1 MKKLSKYIEFATTL
15 LKQAVQERRFRYSN
29 TTLKYMYQPCK
40 GSNRLLVVFSACTR
54 PGIPARYNYMRTLK
68 DVPVNRLFILDDFG
82 EDHRGGY
89 YLGAYPDFEMEK
101 AAKALIDSFLKRP
114 EIKKICFGGSSKGG
128 WAALNFGVQYAGRGL
143 GAEIITGA
151 PQFWL
156 GTYLHAPGGLVTLHS
171 IASSTDD
178 VVVQKASDVLDTYL
192 KKHIEANRAADE
204 QQVYIHYSTQEHTY
218 KDHIKDLLEVLYS
231 QGYKLVEDVRSYSDH
246 GDVSLYFPGFFVS
259 SLGTILLR
267 DSGER
272 A

>member
-101 AAKALIDSFLKRP
+101 ATKALIDKFIARP
-114 EIKKICFGGSSKGG
+114 EISKVCFGGSSKGG

-143 GAEIITGA
+143 GAESIAGA

-156 GTYLHAPGGLVTLHS
+156 GRYLNAPANMVTFRD
-171 IASSTDD
+171 IAAGHDHDEVTR
-178 VVVQKASDVLDTYL
+178 VLDGYL
-192 KKHIEANRAADE
+192 LARIKQSVPDKA
-204 QQVYIHYSTQEHTY
+204 QTVFLHYSTEEHTY
-218 KDHIKDLLEVLYS
+218 IDHIKYLLEALR
-231 QGYKLVEDVRSYSDH
+231 KRECMLVEDVQSYKDH
-246 GDVSLYFPGFFVS
+246 GEVSMYFPKFFVDS
-259 SLGTILLR
+259 VKSLL
-267 DSGER
+267 
-272 A
+272 

>member
-143 GAEIITGA
+143 GAETITGA

-178 VVVQKASDVLDTYL
+178 VVVQKPRMCSIRISRSTSRQIVQRTSSRCTSTTPRRNTRIRTTSRIFL
-192 KKHIEANRAADE
+192 K
-204 QQVYIHYSTQEHTY
+204 
-218 KDHIKDLLEVLYS
+218 
-231 QGYKLVEDVRSYSDH
+231 
-246 GDVSLYFPGFFVS
+246 YFILKGTS
-259 SLGTILLR
+259 SSRTCDPIVIM
-267 DSGER
+267 
-272 A
+272 AM

>member
-15 LKQAVQERRFRYSN
+15 LRQTVQQRKFRYGN

-40 GSNRLLVVFSACTR
+40 ESNRLLVVFSACTR

-68 DVPVNRLFILDDFG
+68 DVPVNKLFILDDFG

-101 AAKALIDSFLKRP
+101 ATKALIDSFLARP

-156 GTYLHAPGGLVTLHS
+156 GTYLQTPGGLVTLRS
-171 IASSTDD
+171 IAGNNQLENVSNT
-178 VVVQKASDVLDTYL
+178 LDTFL
-192 KKHIEANRAADE
+192 KKRIENNKFASSQHI
-204 QQVYIHYSTQEHTY
+204 YMHYSAKEHTY
-218 KDHIKDLLEVLYS
+218 KDHIQDLLKVLQKQNY
-231 QGYKLVEDVRSYSDH
+231 QLIEDVKEYENH
-246 GDVSLYFPGFFVS
+246 GDVSLYFPEFFVNA
-259 SLGTILLR
+259 LKQIILL
-267 DSGER
+267 DN
-272 A
+272 